1 MKVIEHRFRY
11 KFGQRFRF
19 VIFSDL
25 HLGSKLSALKLFK
38 GNLIERYRDDE
49 DAWFIDL
56 GDCCDMI
63 VSQTGDRRFEADMI
77 DPSYVG
83 LPNPADRQIDD
94 YCELVW
100 PIKDRII
107 CLTDSNHHLG
117 IERKTGTSPTRRIAW
132 KLWEKES
139 ENRMVGYAGF
149 LVTRFNFDG
158 SAKGAKSHRV
168 RTLVWS
174 VCHGIG
180 TGGKTEGGFKTT
192 LGNDAINYDCDVAA
206 YAHNHQLDGWDRIV
220 LGVDHYANKVV
231 SRKKTRI
238 NSGSYMKGFSDD
250 CSTSYVE
257 KRRMKPNAL
266 GHMEF
271 NVRLNRDSVDTYYV
285 KRMVL

>member
-1 MKVIEHRFRY
+1 MFRSNLLDRY
-11 KFGQRFRF
+11 K
-19 VIFSDL
+19 
-25 HLGSKLSALKLFK
+25 
-38 GNLIERYRDDE
+38 DDE
-49 DAWFIDL
+49 DAWFVDL
-56 GDCCDMI
+56 GDGCDMI
-63 VSQTGDRRFEADMI
+63 VAQTGDRRFEPEMI

-83 LPNPADRQIDD
+83 LPNPIDRQIDD

-100 PIKDRII
+100 PIKDRMIAM
-107 CLTDSNHHLG
+107 TDSNHHLE
-117 IERKTGTSPTRRIAW
+117 IERRTGTSPTRRIAW

-149 LVTRFNFDG
+149 LVTRFTFDG
-158 SAKGAKSHRV
+158 KTGKTGTSDHNRV
-168 RTLVWS
+168 KTIVWS
-174 VCHGIG
+174 LCHGIG

-192 LGNDAINYDCDVAA
+192 LGNDAINYDCDVAC

-257 KRRMKPNAL
+257 RKRMKPNAL

-271 NVRLNRDSVDTYYV
+271 NVKVTRNGLETYYV